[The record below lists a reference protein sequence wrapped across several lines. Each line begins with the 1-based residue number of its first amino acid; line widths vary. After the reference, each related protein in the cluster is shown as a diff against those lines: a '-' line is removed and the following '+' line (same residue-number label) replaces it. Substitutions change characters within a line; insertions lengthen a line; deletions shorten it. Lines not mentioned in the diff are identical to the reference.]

1 MNYSVYISWNSV
13 LAKYSG
19 IFQGKTK
26 IFGRKKYLKQALDKL
41 IKMWVH
47 RGNLTLIFNTVQVN
61 KREEEDRKI
70 MC

>member
-41 IKMWVH
+41 IKM
-47 RGNLTLIFNTVQVN
+47 
-61 KREEEDRKI
+61 
-70 MC
+70 